1 MRKHQKEA
9 INNFLNTLSQAQ
21 NEIQMAIEKKNIPGA
36 LALLEQCQQGAI
48 ELGTFIER
56 EEGEG
61 FSTITLLEEYCEQ
74 IYQIYEELSHTPAP
88 TPQKIKKILQKKLAQ
103 LQNSVNTD
111 IKPRIEAVFLPYKA
125 SMWDSLESIWQA
137 ANEDPDCDA
146 YVIPIPYYDKGA
158 DGSFETLHYEL
169 DQYPSYVPVLQYTKY
184 DFEKR
189 KPDFIFIHNPYDDCN
204 YVTSVH
210 PFFYSEN
217 LKRFTDH
224 LVYVP
229 YFILHEISPD
239 NEKAIASIEHFCT
252 VPGVLNADKVFV
264 QSEDMRRVYI
274 KVITTAIKG
283 TPLNKKQWEQ
293 KILGTGSP
301 KLDKVTSTKT
311 DNLKIPALWLKM
323 IQKPDGTR
331 KKIILYNT
339 SVTALL
345 KYEEKMLEKM
355 KNVFRIFHEH
365 SKESV
370 LLWRPHPLIQATIE
384 SMRPA
389 LWREYE
395 ELVQMY
401 QKKSIGIYD
410 DSPDMNRAL
419 AISDAYYGDGS
430 SLVQLYKQLGK
441 PIMLQNVEIIKPFQ
455 EDNVL

>member
-21 NEIQMAIEKKNIPGA
+21 NEIQTAIEKKNIPSA

-217 LKRFTDH
+217 LKRFTDC

-229 YFILHEISPD
+229 YFILNETSPKD
-239 NEKAIASIEHFCT
+239 KKTIEDMKHFCT
-252 VPGVLNADKVFV
+252 LPAVLYADKIIV
-264 QSEDMRRVYI
+264 QSEEMKQIYI
-274 KVITTAIKG
+274 DILTESLQNHSFGKAYWS
-283 TPLNKKQWEQ
+283 QR
-293 KILGTGSP
+293 ILGIGSP
-301 KLDKVTSTKT
+301 KVDKVLNTKRK
-311 DNLKIPALWLKM
+311 DLDLPESWLKM
-323 IQKPDGTR
+323 IQKPDGGQKT
-331 KKIILYNT
+331 IIFYNT
-339 SVTALL
+339 SITALL
-345 KYEEKMLEKM
+345 KHEEKMLEKM
-355 KNVFRIFHEH
+355 KTVFLFFGERQDAV
-365 SKESV
+365 V
-370 LLWRPHPLIQATIE
+370 LLWRPHPLIQATI
-384 SMRPA
+384 SAMKPL
-389 LWREYE
+389 LWTEYE
-395 ELVQMY
+395 KLSNFY
-401 QKKSIGIYD
+401 RRKKIGIYD
-410 DSPDMNRAL
+410 DSSDMNRAL
-419 AISDAYYGDGS
+419 ALSDAYYGDRS
-430 SLVQLYKQLGK
+430 SLVQLYKKLGK
-441 PIMLQNVEIIKPFQ
+441 PVMLQNVEIKNDNQ
-455 EDNVL
+455 EDKVL